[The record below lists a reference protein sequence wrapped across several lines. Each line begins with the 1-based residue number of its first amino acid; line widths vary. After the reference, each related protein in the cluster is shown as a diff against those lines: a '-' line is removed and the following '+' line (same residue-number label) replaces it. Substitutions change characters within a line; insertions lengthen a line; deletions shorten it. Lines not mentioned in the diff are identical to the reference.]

1 MASTTCLLVTEVIVD
16 RKRLAATTARI
27 DLRELGAIFA
37 GGALGAAL
45 RTGLLE
51 LAPTRAGSWPWVT
64 FAVNVAGSFLLGYL
78 ITRLQ
83 ERLPVTAYRRPLLG
97 TGLCGALTTFS
108 SFQLDLLHLL
118 DHDRLLLALV
128 YAAASI
134 AAGFAGFMLG
144 TSIVRRARLSW

>member
-1 MASTTCLLVTEVIVD
+1 ME
-16 RKRLAATTARI
+16 RNRLTRSALRL
-27 DLRELGAIFA
+27 DVRELGAIFA
-37 GGALGAAL
+37 GGALGAGL
-45 RTGLLE
+45 RTALVE
-51 LAPTRAGSWPWVT
+51 LAPTRAGSWPWTT

-118 DHDRLLLALV
+118 DRDQLTLALL

-134 AAGFAGFMLG
+134 AAGVAGLAFG
-144 TSIVRRARLSW
+144 TAIVRRARLSW